1 MKTLHVHV
9 CLLRGLTIALM
20 LTLVFALVGVRHAL
34 AVSSTPSA
42 VSVSPHSGHGINQT
56 FTFTYS
62 HPAGYTNLTVVSG
75 LFTSNQEFTTVN
87 ACYFYYNVSSGV
99 LSLVGDA
106 GSGVAGT
113 VNLGPSPS
121 GTAANTQCMI
131 TAAGSSAIGAG
142 NDLTLNVAIQFFSP
156 AFAGQKNVYGRADG
170 TGAGSSGWVQL
181 GTWSEIV
188 ATPSNATPHA
198 LANRV
203 GGGSAPGI
211 AKTFSFYYTD
221 SQGYPDMTYVFF
233 HFSNGTVPNSCYG
246 AYKVAT
252 GKLLLA
258 TDAGN
263 TLVGSLTPGS
273 GTLSN
278 SQCTIDGTQTS
289 VSKPA
294 DGKTIIL
301 NVNITFKPGFTGS
314 KALWLRAD
322 GSVGFSSGWVVRG
335 NWTILG
341 NIYSYVVDT
350 AGNNVYGFSMNPS
363 TGVLTSLASNPMPT
377 GSGPRVLAADPVG
390 RFLYEWGSGDSN
402 LNGYTINNSTGALSA
417 IASGFPISLSNVTAA
432 AVDSWGQYLYLTAGS
447 GIYAY
452 SIASGTGALTA
463 LAGSPFTSSGGSSF
477 IGFTIDPSGKY
488 LYAAVTGS
496 KIAGFSIDRLA
507 GGLTEISGSPY
518 TASVGGSMTVD
529 PTSRFLYAADSTTT
543 NLNGYAINVSS
554 GALTPLSGSPF
565 AVGGDGASAITVEP
579 TGRYLYASSGTAKI
593 EGFSITSNTGVLTA
607 MGTFTPAAA
616 IDALAADPLYQYVL
630 GTNGGDQSTLRINK
644 VPPGG
649 ALIEISSS
657 PLAVGGTYG
666 SSGNTGFAVVVTSTP
681 PPAP

>member
-1 MKTLHVHV
+1 MKMVQVHDR
-9 CLLRGLTIALM
+9 LLRHLTVA
-20 LTLVFALVGVRHAL
+20 LTLIIVLAGVRHAS
-34 AVSSTPSA
+34 AVVPSA
-42 VSVSPHSGHGINQT
+42 VSVSPNSGHGINQT

-62 HPAGYTNLTVVSG
+62 HAAGYTNLTWTFG
-75 LFTSNQEFTTVN
+75 LFTSNQEFTIVN

-99 LSLVGDA
+99 LSLADDS

-121 GTAANTQCMI
+121 GAAANTQCMI

-142 NDLTLNVAIQFFSP
+142 NNLTLNVAIQFFP

-170 TGAGSSGWVQL
+170 TGGGSSGWVQL
-181 GTWSEIV
+181 GTWSRTL
-188 ATPSNATPHA
+188 ATPSNATPEV

-211 AKTFSFYYTD
+211 AKTFSLYYTD
-221 SQGYPDMTYVFF
+221 GQGYADMTYLLF

-252 GKLLLA
+252 NEVLLA

-263 TLVGSLTPGS
+263 TFVGSLTPGS

-278 SQCTIDGTQTS
+278 NQCTIDGTHTS
-289 VSKPA
+289 VSRS
-294 DGKTIIL
+294 GETIIL
-301 NVNITFKPGFTGS
+301 DLNITFKPSFTGA
-314 KALWLRAD
+314 KTLWMRAD
-322 GSVGFSSGWVVRG
+322 GSAGFSSGWIARG

-350 AGNNVYGFSMNPS
+350 AGNNIYGFSMNPS

-377 GSGPRVLAADPVG
+377 GSSPKALAADPVG

-417 IASGFPISLSNVTAA
+417 ISSGFPISLSNVTAA
-432 AVDSWGQYLYLTAGS
+432 AVDSWGQYLYLTTSS

-452 SIASGTGALTA
+452 SIAPGTGALTA
-463 LAGSPFTSSGGSSF
+463 LTGSPFTSSAKKF
-477 IGFTIDPSGKY
+477 IGIGIDPSGKY
-488 LYAAVTGS
+488 LYAAANNS
-496 KIAGFSIDRLA
+496 KVAVFAIDRLA

-518 TASVGGSMTVD
+518 TASVGGSMIVD
-529 PTSRFLYAADSTTT
+529 PTSRFLYAADSTT
-543 NLNGYAINVSS
+543 NKLYGYAITVST
-554 GALTPLSGSPF
+554 GALTPLRGSPF
-565 AVGGDGASAITVEP
+565 RVGGDGASAITTEP

-593 EGFSITSNTGVLTA
+593 EGFSIKANTGVLTG

-616 IDALAADPLYQYVL
+616 IDALAADPLYHYVL
-630 GTNGGDQSTLRINK
+630 GTSGGDQSTLRIRK
-644 VPPGG
+644 APPGG
-649 ALIEISSS
+649 ALIEISGS
-657 PLAVGGTYG
+657 PLPLGGTYG
-666 SSGNTGFAVVVTSTP
+666 SSGNTGFAVVVTPTP
-681 PPAP
+681 TPAP